1 MCTDYKPRVLL
12 MRVNETLVAQTFA
25 AVPTSVTVADYA
37 LFFAVAPII
46 VFSYSQNNEIDFR
59 FSLQRICPHRPLV
72 LLHAGGL
79 RHCLSG
85 ARNCED

>member
-59 FSLQRICPHRPLV
+59 FSL
-72 LLHAGGL
+72 
-79 RHCLSG
+79 
-85 ARNCED
+85 